1 MSESSP
7 PSAFEIRLHA
17 QSADID
23 ELGHVNNVIYL
34 RWVQDAAV
42 AHWKALASAEARAK
56 VVWVVVRHEID
67 YKAPALLGDEII
79 VRTWVGEATRLTFER
94 HTAAVRAADGKLLAK
109 VRTLWC
115 PIDPTTGR
123 PKRIDAEL
131 RAQFSVA
138 KSQGNRSE

>member
-1 MSESSP
+1 MSGSSP
-7 PSAFEIRLHA
+7 STAFEIRLHA
-17 QSADID
+17 QPPDID

-34 RWVQDAAV
+34 RWVQEAAV
-42 AHWKALASAEARAK
+42 AHWKTLTSAEAQRT

-67 YKAPALLGDEII
+67 YKTPALLGDEII

-94 HTAAVRAADGKLLAK
+94 HTEALRAADGKLLAK

-115 PIDPTTGR
+115 PIDAGTGR
-123 PKRIDAEL
+123 PKRIDAAL

-138 KSQGNRSE
+138 KSQGSQSD